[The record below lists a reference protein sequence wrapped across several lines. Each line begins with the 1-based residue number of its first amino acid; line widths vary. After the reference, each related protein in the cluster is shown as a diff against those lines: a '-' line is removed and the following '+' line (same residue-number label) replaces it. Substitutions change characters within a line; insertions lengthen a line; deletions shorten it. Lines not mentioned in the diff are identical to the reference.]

1 MSTTDNLTISRIL
14 TLGAERQASDIHLS
28 VGNQPVLRRGGKLEV
43 LTGEAVL
50 TPEILQQIVTTILT
64 PDKQQVLVKQK
75 SVTVAYNFSNR
86 ARYRVHVDF
95 QKDVPAVD
103 LRYIPL
109 AVPKPEQLGLPKEFL
124 ELARHNQGLII
135 VSGPLGSGRTTA
147 VASLLDSINHSAGK
161 HLLTIEDPI
170 EYLLVNDKSLIKQRD
185 LGDDTPSLPQALD
198 DVKVED
204 VDVIAVDVSVPPSAW
219 PRLVNLA
226 GAGILVIVIAGA
238 DSTVKALE
246 ALDMNMVPGI
256 DKAGFQNLLAEVFLG
271 ATCQRL
277 LPRVGGGLVLV
288 SEILLGTQPVKAL
301 LRDSKILQLQSVL
314 ETSRDEGMISLE
326 RRLADLVKTGEVISA
341 EAIGQASRPDALK
354 SMLKVR

>member
-1 MSTTDNLTISRIL
+1 MSTADNLTISRIL

-28 VGNQPVLRRGGKLEV
+28 AGNQPVLRRAGKLEI
-43 LTGEAVL
+43 LTSEAVL
-50 TPEILQQIVTTILT
+50 TPEILQQIVSTLVTT
-64 PDKQQVLVKQK
+64 DKQQLLVKQK
-75 SVTVAYNFSNR
+75 SVTTAYSFGNR

-109 AVPKPEQLGLPKEFL
+109 IVPKPDQLGIAKKLL
-124 ELARHNQGLII
+124 ELTDKNEGLII
-135 VSGPLGSGRTTA
+135 VSGTLGSGRTTT
-147 VASLLDSINHSAGK
+147 VASLLDNINHREGK

-185 LGDDTPSLPQALD
+185 LGDDSPSLQQALD
-198 DVKVED
+198 DVKMED
-204 VDVIAVDVSVPPSAW
+204 IDVIAVDVPVPPSVW
-219 PRLVNLA
+219 PMLVNLA
-226 GAGILVIVIAGA
+226 GAGILVMVIVEA
-238 DSTVKALE
+238 DSTIKALE
-246 ALDMNMVPGI
+246 ALDMNMVPTL
-256 DKAGFQNLLAEVFLG
+256 DKDGFRNLLAEVFLG
-271 ATCQRL
+271 AACQRL

-288 SEILLGTQPVKAL
+288 SEILIGTQPVKSL

-326 RRLADLVKTGEVISA
+326 RSLADLVKTGEVVTQ
-341 EAIGQASRPDALK
+341 EAVAQASRPEAIK